1 MNFVLHG
8 SSVASGITIGQ
19 AHLVS
24 SARLDVAHYQIPDAA
39 VTAEIFR
46 FDAGISRAKQELALL
61 ESQMPADAPA
71 EFGAFINLHRMIL
84 EDSSLSHAPRDLI
97 RERKCNA
104 EWALVQQMETLVE
117 QFEAMEDP
125 YLRERKADVQQ
136 AVERVL
142 KQMMGEKTTAY
153 KHRRRKNSHWE
164 KGHRAQLTELKIK
177 SIVLGL

>member
-1 MNFVLHG
+1 
-8 SSVASGITIGQ
+8 A
-19 AHLVS
+19 
-24 SARLDVAHYQIPDAA
+24 AA
-39 VTAEIFR
+39 VPAEIFR

-125 YLRERKADVQQ
+125 YLRERKADIEQVG
-136 AVERVL
+136 ERVL
-142 KQMMGEKTTAY
+142 TALMG
-153 KHRRRKNSHWE
+153 
-164 KGHRAQLTELKIK
+164 G
-177 SIVLGL
+177 